1 MLKKFLLLCLFICI
15 SVSAFSHFQLIYT
28 PDLNISGKSTVPFQ
42 IFFTEHVANGAKSKN
57 LNMGKDDKDGFQ
69 AVEEFFV
76 VHRGNKNDLKSVLSP
91 IKFGTKGNQS
101 SGYKFNFGANDNGDW
116 AFVLIP
122 YPYFEEREGT
132 HMQQITKVITNRG
145 GEETDWKNRL
155 IEGDPEIIPLTNPIN
170 IENSQF
176 SDTLKQDK
184 KLTMTLYTDANGYF
198 SFTPVHTGYWGIAA
212 LNAGGE
218 KFKNSRGL
226 SQDAVLWIYA
236 E

>member
-116 AFVLIP
+116 IFI
-122 YPYFEEREGT
+122 
-132 HMQQITKVITNRG
+132 
-145 GEETDWKNRL
+145 
-155 IEGDPEIIPLTNPIN
+155 IIPLTNPITWKDN
-170 IENSQF
+170 MFKGQVVNNNGKPASDIKVVIEYLNADIENSQF